1 VIYLRLA
8 GIVLLVAIG
17 CACWLVVFNLP
28 LLMFSQL
35 GFCESAA
42 ELSKPNP
49 DCPEP
54 LWYWMGN
61 VSVPLFLAVA
71 GIWKGRRIVKERS

>member
-8 GIVLLVAIG
+8 GIGLLVAIG
-17 CACWLVVFNLP
+17 CASWLLVFNLP

-42 ELSKPNP
+42 ELSKSNP

-54 LWYWMGN
+54 LWYWIGTLC
-61 VSVPLFLAVA
+61 VPLLLAFA
-71 GIWKGRRIVKERS
+71 GIRKGRAMLKERN

>member
-8 GIVLLVAIG
+8 GIALLVAIG

-28 LLMFSQL
+28 LLMFSQM

-42 ELSKPNP
+42 ELSKPDP
-49 DCPEP
+49 DCPAP
-54 LWYWMGN
+54 LWYWFGILC
-61 VSVPLFLAVA
+61 VPVLLVVA
-71 GIWKGRRIVKERS
+71 GIKKGRKILKERN

>member
-1 VIYLRLA
+1 MIYLRLV
-8 GIVLLVAIG
+8 GIGLLVAIG

-28 LLMFSQL
+28 LLMISQL

-42 ELSKPNP
+42 ELTKPNP

-54 LWYWMGN
+54 LWYWVG
-61 VSVPLFLAVA
+61 SFCVPVLLVVA
-71 GIWKGRRIVKERS
+71 GIRRGCKMLKERN

>member
-8 GIVLLVAIG
+8 GIGLLVVIG
-17 CACWLVVFNLP
+17 CACWLLVFNLP

-42 ELSKPNP
+42 ELSKPKP

-54 LWYWMGN
+54 LWYWIGTLC
-61 VSVPLFLAVA
+61 VPLLLVFA
-71 GIWKGRRIVKERS
+71 GIRKCRKILKERN